1 MAGFEQWLDMMEHGD
16 HSGLWDLL
24 HPDCVFWSPVV
35 HTPQRGRPVS
45 HAYLSAAGQVFNDS
59 FNYTRRI
66 IDGQHG
72 VFEFQCRMDSIDV
85 NGVDIIT
92 MDNDKIVEF
101 KVMVRPLKAVHK
113 VHEKM
118 MAMLEALQSAEAAA
132 Q

>member
-1 MAGFEQWLDMMEHGD
+1 
-16 HSGLWDLL
+16 
-24 HPDCVFWSPVV
+24 
-35 HTPQRGRPVS
+35 
-45 HAYLSAAGQVFNDS
+45 
-59 FNYTRRI
+59 
-66 IDGQHG
+66 
-72 VFEFQCRMDSIDV
+72 MDSIDV

-118 MAMLEALQSAEAAA
+118 MAMLEAMQSAEAAA